1 MLQEK
6 TLCRSK
12 LQRRFDRSADGDAV
26 GPCRWSLAN
35 MVELLYRNNTIII
48 IIIIKLRYDGE
59 KKVTKYNNN
68 KYNNKCSKE
77 RRKNV

>member
-35 MVELLYRNNTIII
+35 MVELLLYRNNTIIII

-68 KYNNKCSKE
+68 K
-77 RRKNV
+77 